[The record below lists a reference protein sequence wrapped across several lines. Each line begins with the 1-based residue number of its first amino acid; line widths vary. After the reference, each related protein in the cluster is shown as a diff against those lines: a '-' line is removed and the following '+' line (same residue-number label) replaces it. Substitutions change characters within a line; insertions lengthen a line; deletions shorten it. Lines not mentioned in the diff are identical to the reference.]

1 MIQSDCGLVLRPI
14 CLISSATSAGL
25 LSEHTPPAAKAKIN
39 THTCINKKK
48 TGIAAKDFLLLRN
61 KRRDNQQQ
69 SYCTRGNPTKKT
81 KKTGSRF
88 YVLTRLE
95 SHRSA
100 VKYSAPISP
109 PQLKD

>member
-48 TGIAAKDFLLLRN
+48 TGITAKDFLLLRN

-69 SYCTRGNPTKKT
+69 SYCTRGNPTKKN
-81 KKTGSRF
+81 KKNRKQLLCADPSGEPQVSREIF
-88 YVLTRLE
+88 
-95 SHRSA
+95 SA
-100 VKYSAPISP
+100 
-109 PQLKD
+109 D

>member
-69 SYCTRGNPTKKT
+69 SYCTRGNPTKKP
-81 KKTGSRF
+81 KKNRKQILCADPSGEPQVSREIF
-88 YVLTRLE
+88 
-95 SHRSA
+95 SA
-100 VKYSAPISP
+100 
-109 PQLKD
+109 D